1 MVVTQ
6 WAFVGPAL
14 LWGDRLGMADSD
26 GAAGLVYTMGMV
38 GRQLGICDR
47 LNFCLAGVEHAAAC
61 CRLLHTTIIKPR
73 FAASEA
79 APVCREMA
87 GHTLAGVNM
96 LNPFIGT
103 VHTYR
108 CYL

>member
-14 LWGDRLGMADSD
+14 LWPDRLGMASGD

-47 LNFCLAGVEHAAAC
+47 LNFCLAGVEHATAC
-61 CRLLHTTIIKPR
+61 CRLLHTTVIQPG
-73 FAASEA
+73 FAVAEA

-103 VHTYR
+103 VYTHRY
-108 CYL
+108 